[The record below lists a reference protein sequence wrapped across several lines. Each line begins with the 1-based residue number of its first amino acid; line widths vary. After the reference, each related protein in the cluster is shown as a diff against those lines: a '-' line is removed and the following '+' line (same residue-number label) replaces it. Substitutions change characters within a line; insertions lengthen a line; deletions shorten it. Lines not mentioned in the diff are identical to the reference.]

1 MPLLLPSPPTSSLS
15 DFLRRLLFPL
25 ALTSFSIK
33 LPTFNRSAVASPFA
47 CIYACARPGCG
58 RPAAVSSLV
67 CERPSKTAISLNLNS
82 PSLESISRYR
92 CSLPDGTDARQVLA
106 RSWGRGFPSKPIAA
120 TAKRRRPI
128 LYSSW
133 LVLVPWIMGG
143 KKRGRNNAANASS

>member
-1 MPLLLPSPPTSSLS
+1 MPLPLPSPPTSSLS

-47 CIYACARPGCG
+47 CIYACG

-133 LVLVPWIMGG
+133 LVLVPWITGG